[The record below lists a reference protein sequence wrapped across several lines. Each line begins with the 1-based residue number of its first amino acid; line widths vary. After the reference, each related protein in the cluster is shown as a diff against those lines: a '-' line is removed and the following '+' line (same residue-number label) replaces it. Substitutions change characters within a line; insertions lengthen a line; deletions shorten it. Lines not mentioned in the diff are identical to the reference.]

1 MHNILYILILYLP
14 FSVVPSNE
22 TKTEEKSL
30 PKKFETIDINKD
42 NRIQTYEVDRAIE
55 RFFTG
60 DTRLSDQII
69 DDLIDYYFEQ

>member
-14 FSVVPSNE
+14 FSVVPSSE
-22 TKTEEKSL
+22 LDKEEKTL
-30 PKKFETIDINKD
+30 PGKFKTVDINND
-42 NRIQTYEVDRAIE
+42 NVIQTYEVDRAIE

-60 DTRLSDQII
+60 DTRLSDEVI